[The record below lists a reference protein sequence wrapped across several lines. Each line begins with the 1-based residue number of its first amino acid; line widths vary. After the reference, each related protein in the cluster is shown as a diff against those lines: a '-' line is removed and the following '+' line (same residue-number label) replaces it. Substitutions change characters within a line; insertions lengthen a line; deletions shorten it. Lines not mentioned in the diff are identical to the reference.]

1 MSYILENE
9 FLSITAAN
17 YGAELHSIKEKGEN
31 IEYLWNGNPDYWKYH
46 APILFPIV
54 GKVKNNSY
62 KVNGE
67 VFNLPQHGLGRLQE
81 FKVLSKT
88 ENSLTFNL
96 DYSEETLKVYPF
108 KFSLFVIYELI
119 DKTIKITYKVKNLDS
134 KEIYFSIGAHPAYM
148 CPILE
153 NETINDYYFE
163 FNKKETASIML
174 LNTSTGL
181 FTGEVQEILNKESN
195 IQLSKE
201 LFKNDALV
209 FKSSELES
217 NIINLKSKNH
227 NKSIE
232 FDFSNFPYL
241 GLWAP
246 AAGAPFLCI
255 EPWFGH
261 ADYENF
267 DGEFKDKEGVLSL
280 PINKEFQ
287 CSYSVTIHN

>member
-31 IEYLWNGNPDYWKYH
+31 IEYLWNGNPDFWKYH
-46 APILFPIV
+46 APILFPII

-67 VFNLPQHGLGRLQE
+67 IFNLPQHGLGRLQE
-81 FKVLSKT
+81 FKVVNKT

-96 DYSEETLKVYPF
+96 DYSDETLKIYPF

-119 DKTIKITYKVKNLDS
+119 DKTIKITYKVKNLDD

-163 FNKKETASIML
+163 FNKKETADIML

-181 FTGEVQEILNKESN
+181 FTGKTQEILNKEN
-195 IQLSKE
+195 KIQLSKE

-217 NIINLKSKNH
+217 NIINLKSKKH

-246 AAGAPFLCI
+246 ATGAPFICI

-280 PINKEFQ
+280 PINDEFQ